1 MSAQQEIRRL
11 KNREIDYAKW
21 DDCIQNAANGNLYAK
36 SWYLDVVSP
45 EWEALIWDDYEFVM
59 PLPYRKKL
67 GISYLY
73 QPLYCQQLGIF
84 PKPPADIAMEFF
96 NTITQNYSY
105 FDIQLNAS
113 NLPPKNFRKIQ
124 PLPRKNFLLHLG
136 TDYEVI
142 YSGYSTNTKRNL
154 AKASKNN
161 LGLLPGISLEEYM
174 KFKAANLPV
183 KLSAGKLKNLR
194 QLIAFGQHKGFGR
207 IYGVYSPANEL
218 CAAVYFCRF
227 KERVIYMNAVSNEQG
242 KKLGAMPFLID
253 NFIREN
259 ADRNLTIDFEGS
271 MIPGVA
277 RFYEGFGASPETYYR
292 IRSKRLPFPIKLLR
306 YIKS

>member
-1 MSAQQEIRRL
+1 MSEQQVIRFL
-11 KNREIDYAKW
+11 KNREIYYDKW
-21 DDCIQNAANGNLYAK
+21 DDCIQNAANSRVYAT
-36 SWYLDVVSP
+36 SWFLDRTAA
-45 EWEALIWDDYEFVM
+45 EWNALVWGDYEFVM
-59 PLPYRKKL
+59 PLPYRKKF

-84 PKPPADIAMEFF
+84 PAPSANIAMEFF
-96 NTITQNYSY
+96 DVISRNYSY

-113 NLPPKNFRKIQ
+113 NLPPKNFREVQ
-124 PLPRKNFLLHLG
+124 PLPRKNFLLRLG
-136 TDYEVI
+136 TDYKII

-154 AKASKNN
+154 AKAGKNN
-161 LGLLPGISLEEYM
+161 LGFLPGISLEEYM
-174 KFKAANLPV
+174 KFKAANLRV
-183 KLSAGKLKNLR
+183 KLSAGKLENLR
-194 QLIAFGQHKGFGR
+194 QLIAFGQHKSFGR

-227 KERVIYMNAVSNEQG
+227 KERVIYMNAVSDEQG

-259 ADRNLTIDFEGS
+259 ADRNLTVDFEGS

-277 RFYEGFGASPETYYR
+277 RFYEGFGALPETYYR
-292 IRSKRLPFPIKLLR
+292 LKYNRLPLPLKWLKR
-306 YIKS
+306 M